1 VKIVYSEK
9 YLKYH
14 FGPGHPFWPERAAKF
29 LKLLR
34 SKSKFKYKIVEA
46 PKAKDSDILLVH
58 TEKYLQK
65 VKKLAKEKGYL
76 SVDTQVNPDNLEAAY
91 YSVGGTI
98 KAFEIALKGEIAVN
112 TLGGLHHAETNNSSG
127 FCIFNDHA
135 IAIRKMQKSYRE
147 NPKLQISNSKQIQNS
162 KSQYSKRSRK
172 LGIKTAVVLDIDVHA
187 GNGTQEIFYSDSTV
201 LTISIHQDPTFFYP
215 GTGFASQIGEGKGR
229 GFNLNVP
236 LAPGTEE
243 KEYLE
248 TLDKALPKIKKFK
261 PDILVVVFGAD
272 TYKDDPLA
280 SFRLEKNTY
289 GKIADRLKK
298 LGTQE
303 PHSTKTSRGKLNNLP
318 MVILFAGGY
327 SKDVPEIWYEFVSKL
342 V

>member
-1 VKIVYSEK
+1 MKIVYSPR

-14 FGPGHPFWPERAAKF
+14 FEASHPFWPKRAKIFIDILRDRKF
-29 LKLLR
+29 N
-34 SKSKFKYKIVEA
+34 FEIVKP

-58 TEKYLQK
+58 TEKYLHR

-91 YSVGGTI
+91 YSLGGTI
-98 KAFEIALKGEIAVN
+98 KAFEIALKEELAVN

-135 IAIRKMQKSYRE
+135 IAIRK
-147 NPKLQISNSKQIQNS
+147 LQRGPSAHSALSGQIKN
-162 KSQYSKRSRK
+162 
-172 LGIKTAVVLDIDVHA
+172 ACVLDIDVHA
-187 GNGTQEIFYSDSTV
+187 GNGTQEIFYSDPSV

-215 GTGFASQIGEGKGR
+215 GTGFSWQTGEGNGK
-229 GFNLNVP
+229 GFNLNFP
-236 LAPGTEE
+236 LPPGTGE

-248 TLDKALPKIKKFK
+248 TLDKALTKVKKFK

-298 LGTQE
+298 LR
-303 PHSTKTSRGKLNNLP
+303 TKELKNVP
-318 MVILFAGGY
+318 QVILFAGGY
-327 SKDVPEIWYEFVSKL
+327 SKDVPELWYEFVTKL